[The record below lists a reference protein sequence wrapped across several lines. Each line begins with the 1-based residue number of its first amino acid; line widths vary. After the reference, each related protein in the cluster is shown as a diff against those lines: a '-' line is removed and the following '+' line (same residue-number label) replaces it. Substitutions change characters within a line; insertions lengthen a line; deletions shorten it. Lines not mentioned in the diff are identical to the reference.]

1 MSTTQQRI
9 LDVARQLFNEH
20 GLHRVGVRDIARA
33 AEMSAGNLAYH
44 FQTKD
49 DLVAALVME
58 LHELN
63 QRTIFSEL
71 PADFSLLV
79 LYRAA
84 VAAMRNMLQFRF
96 VLLSYVD
103 AVVASPQLQAF
114 DSALAR
120 KRRQRHDQMLEALID
135 GGYVERRTRTRSETI
150 YEQSGM
156 ISSGWLGAAAL
167 RGWSDE
173 RAVLHFA
180 KLGTA
185 LLEPF
190 CTPRGQRQMRKIL
203 SGEYDGGGHGEGQ
216 GQGERKRN
224 GG

>member
-1 MSTTQQRI
+1 MITTQQRI
-9 LDVARQLFNEH
+9 LDVARQLFNEQ

-49 DLVAALVME
+49 DLVAALVRE

-63 QRTIFSEL
+63 QRTIFGEL
-71 PADFSLLV
+71 PADFSLV
-79 LYRAA
+79 TLYGAA

-96 VLLSYVD
+96 VLLSFVD
-103 AVVASPQLQAF
+103 AVSASPQLQALE
-114 DSALAR
+114 SGLAR
-120 KRRQRHDQMLEALID
+120 KRRQRHDHMLEALIG
-135 GGYVERRTRTRSETI
+135 GGYVERRARTRSETL
-150 YEQSGM
+150 YEQGAM

-190 CTPRGQRQMRKIL
+190 CTPRGQRQMRKIQN
-203 SGEYDGGGHGEGQ
+203 GDYDGGGHGQGH

>member
-1 MSTTQQRI
+1 MSATQQRI
-9 LDVARQLFNEH
+9 LEVARKLFNEH

-33 AEMSAGNLAYH
+33 ADMSAGNLAYH

-63 QRTIFSEL
+63 QRAIFSEL
-71 PADFSLLV
+71 PTEFTLAT
-79 LYRAA
+79 LYRSA
-84 VAAMRNMLQFRF
+84 VAAMRNMLQYRF

-103 AVVASPQLQAF
+103 AVTASPQLQAF
-114 DSALAR
+114 EASLQR
-120 KRRQRHDQMLEALID
+120 KRRQRHDTMLEALIE
-135 GGYVERRTRTRSETI
+135 GCYVERRSRTRSDVI
-150 YEQSGM
+150 YEQSTM

-180 KLGTA
+180 KLGIA
-185 LLEPF
+185 LLEPH
-190 CTPRGQRQMRKIL
+190 CTLRGKRQMRKIQ
-203 SGEYDGGGHGEGQ
+203 SGDFDGGEHGEH
-216 GQGERKRN
+216 KRN
-224 GG
+224 RGGVPGGA